1 MQKAVLSLGSNLG
14 DRHFYLAEAAKH
26 IEGKAGE
33 IIMKSSVYESESW
46 GFDGFLFLNQVIVV
60 QTSLSPWQLLEKL
73 QDIEKELGRTQKSE
87 TVDDKTSYHNRTI
100 VIDILLY
107 DDQKINSTELTIP
120 HPLIHQRDFI
130 KIPLNELKINY

>member
-14 DRHFYLAEAAKH
+14 DRYFYLAEAAKH
-26 IEGKAGE
+26 IEEKVGE
-33 IIMKSSVYESESW
+33 IMMKSSVYESESW

-87 TVDDKTSYHNRTI
+87 IVDDKTSYHNRTI
-100 VIDILLY
+100 DIDILLY

-130 KIPLNELKINY
+130 KTPLNELKINY